1 MKENLKSAL
10 ETFSIEFRKTSG
22 ITLALLGQ
30 ENSRYFLTVWTN
42 HADPRLKPV
51 PLVVSLF
58 LLCSYSLLLI

>member
-30 ENSRYFLTVWTN
+30 ENSRYFLTVLTN

-51 PLVVSLF
+51 PLVVRLF

>member
-1 MKENLKSAL
+1 MKENLKSKL

-30 ENSRYFLTVWTN
+30 ENSRYFLTFLTN

-51 PLVVSLF
+51 P
-58 LLCSYSLLLI
+58 